1 MMRVLELPELISF
14 CNALFLFCLANT
26 SAGKKNTLKG
36 RPVQAP
42 PIFEGKE
49 PPQFV
54 ATFQHLVVLK
64 GGLSSGYKNRMTEK
78 GSSDGI
84 SCTYSSIRKISDAL
98 CFNKAETVRMEAKG
112 VQDKGLI
119 YTIKVTSTKTRS
131 NKLGITKRDLAT
143 RGINL
148 ILSEV
153 QVLIYTWLENGD
165 GVVITPNEHVLFE
178 DIKENCI
185 TLQDLKASKISGN
198 VFKVYAST

>member
-1 MMRVLELPELISF
+1 MYFLIDF
-14 CNALFLFCLANT
+14 YFLIFSQPLLSRC
-26 SAGKKNTLKG
+26 
-36 RPVQAP
+36 AP

-131 NKLGITKRDLAT
+131 NKLGITKRIH
-143 RGINL
+143 GIFL
-148 ILSEV
+148 WSSV
-153 QVLIYTWLENGD
+153 VCSVWWLLER
-165 GVVITPNEHVLFE
+165 
-178 DIKENCI
+178 
-185 TLQDLKASKISGN
+185 
-198 VFKVYAST
+198 